1 MINLSVNGKR
11 IDLNNK
17 PSFNIEWENPFF
29 TRDYVPSALVYSIK
43 APATANNDISLGFP
57 REISNSKTF
66 GAKLPESILSVGNI
80 LNLFGT
86 VTINS
91 ADNETID
98 LSFNGETS
106 RFQSVVGNS
115 LRSLS
120 YGGVRTVT
128 PSTVSDIKAH
138 MLASISGTS
147 DTWDYVYAPF
157 IVGPFDVL
165 NFYNPSTGQ
174 FDDTNFQ
181 NIQPF
186 PYLVYVLKQVFIE
199 NGFSVDG
206 SFLDDPEIKTLTIY
220 SIGELE
226 NYLSF
231 SASPTFE
238 IKNCVPDITIGDFLL
253 YLQNTFNLGFFF
265 QPGQNKVT
273 IHSFKHVYKKQSY
286 QDWTDKA
293 STNYSVNFNNLETGY
308 KFIQVRDDSDTFGTP
323 TGLEYV
329 YGEGEYKEIVTG
341 IVPPLMTEGVIVP
354 TAFTMLIPQ
363 IDPDNSTVNWL
374 DNYSPPLRLSFF
386 RGLQPASTGTYP
398 LLTPYEKKLGG
409 IDIPDANYS
418 LAWDGTKGLIKTWF
432 EPWLEIMTT
441 GPVVN
446 RTVNLNINDLGILD
460 LSEKSRIKEH
470 FLFVKKL
477 KINIQRNVLAPTD
490 IEYFRA

>member
-1 MINLSVNGKR
+1 MITLTIDGNPIELSS
-11 IDLNNK
+11 K
-17 PSFNIEWENPFF
+17 PSFNIDWENPFF
-29 TRDYVPSALVYSIK
+29 SRDYIPSAIVYSVK
-43 APATANNDISLGFP
+43 SPASANNNLSLGFP
-57 REISNSKTF
+57 REITNTKTF
-66 GAKLPESILSVGNI
+66 GAKLPEAKLSVGNV

-106 RFQSVVGNS
+106 RFQRVVGNS
-115 LRSLS
+115 LRSLN
-120 YGGVRTVT
+120 YGGLRTVS
-128 PSTVSDIKAH
+128 PSTVADIKAH

-165 NFYNPSTGQ
+165 NFYNPNTAQ

-181 NIQPF
+181 SIQPF

-199 NGFSVDG
+199 NGYTVDG
-206 SFLDDPEIKTLTIY
+206 TFLEDPEIKTLTIY
-220 SIGELE
+220 SVGELE

-238 IKNCVPDITIGDFLL
+238 IKNCVPDITIGDFLI

-265 QPGQNKVT
+265 QPGQNRVS
-273 IHSFKHVYKKQSY
+273 IHSFKHIAQKQSY
-286 QDWTDKA
+286 KDWTDKA
-293 STNYSVNFNNLETGY
+293 SMGYSVNFNSLETGY
-308 KFIQVRDDSDTFGTP
+308 KFIQVKDDSDTFGTP
-323 TGLEYV
+323 TGLEYL
-329 YGEGEYKEIVTG
+329 YGEADYKEIVTG

-363 IDPDNSTVNWL
+363 IDPDNSTVNWF

-386 RGLQPASTGTYP
+386 RGLQPASSGTYP
-398 LLTPYEKKLGG
+398 LLTPYDKKLGG
-409 IDIPDANYS
+409 VDLPGVNYS
-418 LAWDGTKGLIKTWF
+418 LSWDGPKGLIKTWF
-432 EPWLEIMTT
+432 EPWLEIMTR

-446 RTVNLNINDLGILD
+446 RKVNIDLNDLGALD
-460 LSEKSRIKEH
+460 FSEKSFIKDH
-470 FLFVKKL
+470 YLYVKKL
-477 KINIQRNVLAPTD
+477 KINIQRNVLQLTD
-490 IEYFRA
+490 VEYLRA